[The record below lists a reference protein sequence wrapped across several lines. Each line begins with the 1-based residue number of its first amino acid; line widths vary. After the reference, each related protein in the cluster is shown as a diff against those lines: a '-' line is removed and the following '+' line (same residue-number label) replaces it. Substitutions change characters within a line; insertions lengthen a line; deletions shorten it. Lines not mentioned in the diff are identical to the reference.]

1 VLDLSATSQVM
12 GHIVKVLFILVIIWS
27 AIKIM
32 DYLDIWLLRKS
43 HFPKESSLYGLF
55 TKYHLLKNIAKLF
68 IFILAI
74 ALLLLS
80 FDSVR
85 EIGKGMLV
93 SAGVASALLALSAQ
107 KLVSILFPD
116 FN

>member
-1 VLDLSATSQVM
+1 
-12 GHIVKVLFILVIIWS
+12 LVIK
-27 AIKIM
+27 KIFIFRK
-32 DYLDIWLLRKS
+32 DLR
-43 HFPKESSLYGLF
+43 YTGLF

-107 KLVSILFPD
+107 KLVSNLISD